1 MALFILTALGGLE
14 AWLIWLI
21 LAALFLLIEMST
33 VMLLTIWFTGGA
45 LAAMI
50 VALLG
55 GGIAWQIVTFLL
67 VSAIFL
73 SIGWRFRKKLNVGR
87 FNKTATNADR
97 LIGKIAIVTIPIN
110 VDLGQGQVKVE
121 GMVWS
126 AATRHGEEIAVG
138 ERVRVLAI
146 SGVKLIVEAA
156 ALSAPEAPGSQGG
169 L

>member
-1 MALFILTALGGLE
+1 MTLFNFTSLGGLE

-45 LAAMI
+45 LVAMV

-55 GGIAWQIVTFLL
+55 GGIGWQIVAFLL
-67 VSAIFL
+67 VSTVFL
-73 SIGWRFRKKLNVGR
+73 GIGWRYRKRLNVGR

-97 LIGKIAIVTIPIN
+97 FIGKIGVVTIPIDA
-110 VDLGQGQVKVE
+110 VLGQGQVKVE

-126 AATRHGEEIAVG
+126 AVTRDGEAISVG
-138 ERVRVLAI
+138 EKVRVLAI
-146 SGVKLIVEAA
+146 SGVKLIVEPV
-156 ALSAPEAPGSQGG
+156 ALTAEASADDKSNR
-169 L
+169 